1 MKKVGFGH
9 LSESLTKKAVEMAV
23 EARDSI
29 NPNALV
35 MGCISTMEVCY
46 RPELATYGI
55 STIKKEHREQMTRI
69 LDAGADFLLL
79 ET

>member
-1 MKKVGFGH
+1 
-9 LSESLTKKAVEMAV
+9 MAV

-35 MGCISTMEVCY
+35 MGCVSTMEVCY
-46 RPELATYGI
+46 KPELATYDI
-55 STIKKEHREQMTRI
+55 ETVKKEHREMMTRL
-69 LDAGADFLLL
+69 LDAGVDFLLL